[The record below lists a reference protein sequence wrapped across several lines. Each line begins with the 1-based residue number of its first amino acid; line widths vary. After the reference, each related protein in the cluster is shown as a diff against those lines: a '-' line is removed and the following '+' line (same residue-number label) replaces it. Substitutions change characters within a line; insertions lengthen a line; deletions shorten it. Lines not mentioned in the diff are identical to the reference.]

1 MPAPTGLQQ
10 MSASVSGSL
19 TRVHSLVRKA
29 GTLLGPAAPGPT
41 ARSISDE
48 EGKGWGGVLTEWL
61 KAELVS
67 SLPLLSRLLR
77 RPLRTYSKASHGRS
91 HLATGALSQR
101 PDLYPLCAGAG
112 NRRCRIH
119 GPRPWV
125 ARRTVRLRKMAL
137 PGLLTNQ
144 SLVGRG
150 LAECTRG
157 APAAGSGSKSV
168 AGAAQHGGGV
178 W

>member
-41 ARSISDE
+41 VRSISDE

-67 SLPLLSRLLR
+67 SLHLLSRLLR

-112 NRRCRIH
+112 IVPDEFT
-119 GPRPWV
+119 GPALGWPAALYAC
-125 ARRTVRLRKMAL
+125 ARWLHPGCSPIRAWLGGAWLRAHEAL
-137 PGLLTNQ
+137 PLP
-144 SLVGRG
+144 
-150 LAECTRG
+150 E
-157 APAAGSGSKSV
+157 AAV
-168 AGAAQHGGGV
+168 NR
-178 W
+178 